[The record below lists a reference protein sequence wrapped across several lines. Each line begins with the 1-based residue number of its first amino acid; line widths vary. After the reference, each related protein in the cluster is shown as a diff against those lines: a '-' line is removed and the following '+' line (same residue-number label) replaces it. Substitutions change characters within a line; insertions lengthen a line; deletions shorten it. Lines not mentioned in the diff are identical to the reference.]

1 MLVMANIIHYSYQEI
16 NMNHLNVTIEKKLT
30 DIKARTKVR
39 VLKLSGGERFK
50 DKLLCMGILPGHEI
64 EVLSSQNKGPVIV
77 KVNDTRVVI
86 GHSMAEKIIVR

>member
-1 MLVMANIIHYSYQEI
+1 
-16 NMNHLNVTIEKKLT
+16 MNHLNVVYETNLT
-30 DIKARTKVR
+30 NVKSRTKVR

-64 EVLSSQNKGPVIV
+64 EVLSSQKKGPVIV

-86 GHSMAEKIIVR
+86 GYSMAERIFVK

>member
-1 MLVMANIIHYSYQEI
+1 
-16 NMNHLNVTIEKKLT
+16 MNHLNLINEINLT
-30 DIKARTKVR
+30 GVKSRTKVR

-64 EVLSSQNKGPVIV
+64 EVLSSQKKGPVIV

-86 GHSMAEKIIVR
+86 GHSMAERIFVK